1 MEKIIM
7 EMDKITGKIGYVGTV
22 ENPVEI
28 EVIETEF
35 EGGFRLEGETIT
47 GEKVVAELSTEAYFE
62 GKFFV
67 AGKVLQVSAPVD
79 EMSHYENPYE
89 KWLKTFIEEKGLDL
103 DSEFTVEHEGNIHFI
118 NLGFLVEV
126 ILKSSKEEQE
136 KIQNTIVRLDFIN
149 GNVMHFFEHLAFAYI
164 VHNY

>member
-28 EVIETEF
+28 EVIETKF

-67 AGKVLQVSAPVD
+67 AGRVLQASAPVV
-79 EMSHYENPYE
+79 EMSQYENPYE

-103 DSEFTVEHEGNIHFI
+103 DSEFTVEHKGNIHFI
-118 NLGFLVEV
+118 SLDFLVGV
-126 ILKSSKEEQE
+126 ILKASKEEQE
-136 KIQNTIVRLDFIN
+136 KIKNTIVKIDFMN
-149 GNVMHFFEHLAFAYI
+149 GDTMHFFNHLATAYI

>member
-7 EMDKITGKIGYVGTV
+7 EMDKVTGKIGYVGTV

-28 EVIETEF
+28 ELVETEI

-47 GEKVVAELSTEAYFE
+47 GEKIVAELSTEAYFE

-67 AGKVLQVSAPVD
+67 AGKVLQVPAPV
-79 EMSHYENPYE
+79 EEISPCKNPYE
-89 KWLKTFIEEKGLDL
+89 KWLRTFIEEKGLGL

-118 NLGFLVEV
+118 SLDFLVGV
-126 ILKSSKEEQE
+126 ILKASKEEQE
-136 KIQNTIVRLDFIN
+136 KIKNTIVKIDFMN
-149 GNVMHFFEHLAFAYI
+149 GDTMHFFNHLATAYI